1 MTTTRRE
8 LFRLGLGGS
17 TLLACGT
24 TVPTFLARSA
34 FALADGPKR
43 EAGGPI
49 LVVIQLDG
57 GNDGLN
63 TVVPHGDDM
72 YHRSRPRLALKAK
85 DLKPIDEHIGLHPSL
100 EGIAKLRADGRL
112 AIVQSVGYPNPNR
125 SHFESMAIWQTA
137 RLHPGQEE
145 PGWLA
150 RAVDLGMNGQGGDA
164 PGLHIAAGALP
175 QALRGGKHFVPS
187 LATADQLR
195 RRMGVAEAD
204 GALDQRSALDRIAIH
219 GTSGENPL
227 LQFVARNTVSSYATS
242 ARLDAV
248 FRDREGAD
256 EADSYALT
264 RRLRMIARMI
274 KAGLAT
280 SIYYTQLGGFD
291 THAEQLNQHS
301 ARLNELSRSVGSFLV
316 DIDRSGDGDRV
327 VVLIFSEFG
336 RRLREN
342 ASGGTDHGTAAPVF
356 LIGHRV
362 QGGLQGPYP
371 DLAHLKDDDPQHAID
386 FRRIYATVL
395 DRWLK
400 LPADATLEAPFEP
413 MPLFRA

>member
-34 FALADGPKR
+34 LALADGPKR

-63 TVVPHGDDM
+63 TVVPHGDDI
-72 YHRSRPRLALKAK
+72 YHRSRPKLALKAK
-85 DLKPIDEHIGLHPSL
+85 DLKPIDDHIGLHPSL
-100 EGIAKLRADGRL
+100 DGFAKLREDGRL

-150 RAVDLGMNGQGGDA
+150 RAIDLGMKRRR
-164 PGLHIAAGALP
+164 AATH
-175 QALRGGKHFVPS
+175 RVCIS
-187 LATADQLR
+187 LR
-195 RRMGVAEAD
+195 RRCRKPCAEESISFPRWQPPTSFAGAWVCLSPMG
-204 GALDQRSALDRIAIH
+204 RM
-219 GTSGENPL
+219 
-227 LQFVARNTVSSYATS
+227 TS
-242 ARLDAV
+242 ARHSTGS
-248 FRDREGAD
+248 RDEARRARTRCSSSSHGTPSVPTPAAPGSTPYFEIGDGAD
-256 EADSYALT
+256 DADSYALA

-274 KAGLAT
+274 KAGLST

-301 ARLNELSRSVGSFLV
+301 ARLNRAKSLG
-316 DIDRSGDGDRV
+316 RV
-327 VVLIFSEFG
+327 VPG
-336 RRLREN
+336 RHRAIRRWRPRDRADLFRVRPSP
-342 ASGGTDHGTAAPVF
+342 ARKRQRRHRPRHGGAG
-356 LIGHRV
+356 
-362 QGGLQGPYP
+362 
-371 DLAHLKDDDPQHAID
+371 
-386 FRRIYATVL
+386 VL
-395 DRWLK
+395 DRPSRAGRLARTVPRPRRSQGRRPPARDR
-400 LPADATLEAPFEP
+400 LPPNLRDRPRSVVEAA
-413 MPLFRA
+413 RRWHARNAV